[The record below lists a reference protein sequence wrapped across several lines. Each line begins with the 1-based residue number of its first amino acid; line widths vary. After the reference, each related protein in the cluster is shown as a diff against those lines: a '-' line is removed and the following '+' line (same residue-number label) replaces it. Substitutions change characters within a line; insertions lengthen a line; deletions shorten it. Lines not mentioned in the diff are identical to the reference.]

1 MSISV
6 VNYLDR
12 RTTLNTIHAW
22 QVKISVSHHKTTADG
37 IFELAKP
44 LVFVMDPAKE
54 VKEEPDKKKRKES
67 VTIKKFGSKLDLGK
81 VKSCSMLELAWRV
94 RPASP

>member
-22 QVKISVSHHKTTADG
+22 QVKISVSHHKTTAD
-37 IFELAKP
+37 
-44 LVFVMDPAKE
+44 
-54 VKEEPDKKKRKES
+54 KKKRKES
-67 VTIKKFGSKLDLGK
+67 VTIKNFGSKLDLGK